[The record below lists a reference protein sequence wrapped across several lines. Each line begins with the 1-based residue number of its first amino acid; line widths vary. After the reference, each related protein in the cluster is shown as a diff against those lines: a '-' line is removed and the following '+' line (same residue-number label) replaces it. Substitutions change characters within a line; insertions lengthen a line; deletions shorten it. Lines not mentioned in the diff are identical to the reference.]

1 MSSTLTWENNTEIP
15 YQPKKYNPSRLYNI
29 IFPILI
35 IGSIIFTVIM
45 IFLIPIEKAVMRES
59 KAITPTILGQV
70 QKALGTVSMFGLRN
84 ATKPGQL
91 SRP

>member
-45 IFLIPIEKAVMRES
+45 ILLIPIEKAVMRES